1 MGNRPDLFTQE
12 VAEMVLDIS
21 YADDTFLASRDA
33 NKLGSLL
40 RCLIR
45 TAGSYGLEPNW
56 DKTVHLRIGH
66 EEHIVNT
73 EGNRVKTVAQAEYLG
88 SLLTVSGSVSS
99 AVNRRIG
106 EAKASFSSLCIVWK
120 HANIAYK
127 RKLEIYRACILS
139 KLLFSLEC
147 ECLKQVDKAKL
158 NAFRC
163 RCLRTILKIPHSMI
177 SHVTNCAVLEAA
189 ASKPLSETLLFQQL
203 MLFGKIAMQP
213 DTDFTSRLVFEP
225 GCITPARVFKKKRGR
240 PRLAW
245 QSVIYAHALAIAPQ
259 NHAQVQDILLNHSSS
274 MQQWKHFLKSH
285 L

>member
-1 MGNRPDLFTQE
+1 
-12 VAEMVLDIS
+12 MVLGVS
-21 YADDTFLASRDA
+21 YVDDTFLANRDV
-33 NKLGSLL
+33 NRIGSLL
-40 RCLIR
+40 RRLIR
-45 TAGSYGLEPNW
+45 IAVRYGLEPNW

-73 EGNRVKTVAQAEYLG
+73 EGNRVSTYCP
-88 SLLTVSGSVSS
+88 LLTVSGSVSS

-147 ECLKQVDKAKL
+147 ECLKQVDRAKL
-158 NAFRC
+158 NAFHC

-203 MLFGKIAMQP
+203 MLFGKIAMHP
-213 DTDFTSRLVFEP
+213 DTDFTRRLVFEP